1 MNNGQDHH
9 FSLIEKDLLLI
20 QAEKFL
26 RFYNHPQTAA
36 HCASVANQAK
46 LLAIRFNI
54 NPILAEVT
62 GYLHDISA
70 IIPTPQRVMY
80 AKTHG
85 IPVLPEELKA
95 PMILHQKIST
105 VICQELFGI
114 EDQAILSAV
123 GCHTTLK
130 KEASLLDKVVF
141 LADKI
146 AWDQTGE
153 PPYQQQ
159 LLTALDH
166 SLDAA
171 VWIYL
176 DYLWSQ
182 RENLVVIH
190 PWFVDAYQEYFEDN
204 TTEKQP

>member
-1 MNNGQDHH
+1 MQNTFTPQEKDE
-9 FSLIEKDLLLI
+9 LIEEALRFLKFYNQPKTADHCAAVAAQSGILAHRFDVNPI
-20 QAEKFL
+20 QAEI
-26 RFYNHPQTAA
+26 A
-36 HCASVANQAK
+36 
-46 LLAIRFNI
+46 
-54 NPILAEVT
+54 

-70 IIPTPQRVMY
+70 VIPTPQRVMY
-80 AKTHG
+80 AKTNG

-95 PMILHQKIST
+95 PMILHQKISV
-105 VICQELFGI
+105 VICQDVFGI

-130 KEASLLDKVVF
+130 KEAAPLDKVVF

-146 AWDQTGE
+146 AWDQSGL

-171 VWIYL
+171 VWVYL
-176 DYLWSQ
+176 DYLWKQ
-182 RENLVVIH
+182 RETLQVIH
-190 PWFVDAYQEYFEDN
+190 PWFVEAYQENAQKN
-204 TTEKQP
+204 TSSFSS